1 MGGELSMSAIAGRV
15 MPLPRGAYNSAT
27 EYHILDIVSYG
38 NAAYMALQTT
48 QGNAPTNTT
57 YWQKLVDSAT
67 QLAQLSDVDFNN
79 VLNGQVPMYDSTSN
93 TWKNATIDL
102 SGKADKVSGATNGNF
117 AGLDANG
124 NLTDS
129 GHKHSDYLTS
139 HQDISGKADKVT
151 SATNGNFAALNAS
164 GNLTDSGKKASDF
177 TYTNGTGISKSG
189 NTFSADFGTT
199 SGKVCQGNDSRLSD
213 ARTPTAHN
221 QAASTI
227 TAGTLAGRV
236 QANATAAGTLTNA
249 QVRDIYAGTSD
260 MTAGTSSLTTGS
272 IYLVYEA

>member
-1 MGGELSMSAIAGRV
+1 MGGEYSMSAVAGRV

-67 QLAQLSDVDFNN
+67 QLAQLSDVDFVN

-102 SGKADKVSGATNGNF
+102 SGKADKVTG
-117 AGLDANG
+117 
-124 NLTDS
+124 
-129 GHKHSDYLTS
+129 
-139 HQDISGKADKVT
+139 
-151 SATNGNFAALNAS
+151 ATNGNFAALNAS

-199 SGKVCQGNDSRLSD
+199 SGKVCQGDDSRLSD

-227 TAGTLAGRV
+227 TAGTLAGRT
-236 QANATAAGTLTNA
+236 QANATAMATLGNA

-260 MTAGTSSLTTGS
+260 MTAGTSSLTTGT